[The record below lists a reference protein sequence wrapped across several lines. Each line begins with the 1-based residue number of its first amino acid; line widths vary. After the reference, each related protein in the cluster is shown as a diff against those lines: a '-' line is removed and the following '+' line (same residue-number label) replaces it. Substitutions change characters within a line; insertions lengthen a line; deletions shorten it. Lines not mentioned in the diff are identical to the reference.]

1 MIKTEKAVD
10 GGMKFQIHPD
20 FTAAEIK
27 RQLDKEPE
35 LLSEMSSRIANQH
48 YELNELVMMKGLIL
62 YQMERISSLESDADD
77 ALKREN
83 NRLLGE
89 VGQFRNEIKQLRE
102 RLDNVRAAVLDTK

>member
-48 YELNELVMMKGLIL
+48 YEFNELVMMKGLIL

-83 NRLLGE
+83 NRLLGTI
-89 VGQFRNEIKQLRE
+89 GRFRNEVE
-102 RLDNVRAAVLDTK
+102 RLEGMLKDVRAAVSGTE